1 MAEQKQRW
9 IINAWSFVYRV
20 MELAKIQENLISGH
34 AWGMSYY
41 TYTVYLLFVN
51 MFFLYL
57 KTPRIR
63 YCLLL
68 VLFAFT
74 HKKKQVI
81 AWQTF
86 LKYKIR
92 IIANNGGLLKHPKSH
107 QFRHEN
113 AEIVLQISNVNILW
127 RLNKSMYSI

>member
-1 MAEQKQRW
+1 
-9 IINAWSFVYRV
+9 
-20 MELAKIQENLISGH
+20 MELAKIQENLISVH

-41 TYTVYLLFVN
+41 TYSISLVRKHV
-51 MFFLYL
+51 FLYL

-74 HKKKQVI
+74 HTKKQVI

-92 IIANNGGLLKHPKSH
+92 IIAKHGGLLKHPKSH
-107 QFRHEN
+107 QFMHES
-113 AEIVLQISNVNILW
+113 AEIVLQISNVNILR